1 MTRNDLPEP
10 DQRAIAAYNRM
21 MERVK
26 SALDT
31 AEKNT
36 LMNLR
41 QGVEKAARLAEQLGE
56 LTRDEAERIG
66 TYLQRDLHDAGKYL
80 ADSGSDLRS
89 WLRFD
94 VELIEDRL
102 LDLFSSVADRTRL
115 EWLELEQRAHDEP
128 TYHSGEITGPG
139 TLQCQACGQEIH
151 FHATGHIPPCPNCH
165 GSQFVRA
172 DNARSLHP

>member
-1 MTRNDLPEP
+1 MTRNDPPEP
-10 DQRAIAAYNRM
+10 DKRTIAAYNRM

-41 QGVEKAARLAEQLGE
+41 QGVEKAAGIAEQLGE

-80 ADSGSDLRS
+80 AESGNDMRS

-94 VELIEDRL
+94 IELIEDRL
-102 LDLFSSVADRTRL
+102 LDLFGSVADRTRL
-115 EWLELEQRAHDEP
+115 EWLELEQRAHDGP
-128 TYHSGEITGPG
+128 DYHSGEITGPG
-139 TLQCQACGQEIH
+139 SLLCKACGQEIH
-151 FHATGHIPPCPNCH
+151 FHATGHIPPCPSCH

-172 DNARSLHP
+172 DNVSSQLP

>member
-1 MTRNDLPEP
+1 MTHNDPP
-10 DQRAIAAYNRM
+10 DSNQRAIAAYNRM

-26 SALDT
+26 SALDN

-41 QGVEKAARLAEQLGE
+41 QGIEKAVGLAEQLGE
-56 LTRDEAERIG
+56 LTRDDAERIG
-66 TYLQRDLHDAGKYL
+66 TYLQRDLYDAGKHL
-80 ADSGSDLRS
+80 ADSGRDLRS

-115 EWLELEQRAHDEP
+115 EWLELAQRAEEVP
-128 TYHSGEITGPG
+128 VYHSGEITGPG
-139 TLQCQACGQEIH
+139 TLQCNACGQEMH
-151 FHATGHIPPCPNCH
+151 FHATGHIPPCPKCN

-172 DNARSLHP
+172 DNTGS